1 MLDISSIG
9 GAGPPALPSCSTGI
23 PPTAPPHI
31 CASGRTSSSEDTAE
45 AAAAAP
51 AGAGPDARERAF
63 RRDLRRRRINME
75 DVKPG
80 QLIELHPERET
91 GVKFRAG
98 RPEEPHRQ
106 RAMVNVVPEFRCT
119 REDCIG
125 VTYIGSK
132 EVTRISR
139 AWWESEEALP
149 TGCMARLDEHGNSLV
164 EYVVGTHRFGEEAP
178 GDFRGYDYL
187 VPSGEAAH
195 RCGKCGENITQGKV
209 WMDRDTGW
217 VEGDSCCKKRKKGAG
232 AGRAA
237 GAAAAAPA
245 EAAEDEAP
253 RPGGLAEQE
262 GGRTPAPKG
271 AEAAERAKWK
281 KEFPEY
287 LWGWNPA
294 GAKKFTVPGRELKV
308 ERRDEKGFIC
318 GQRMW
323 NAVGAW
329 LRELRWPRAPTAS
342 EKGPEGLG
350 ITWIELAV
358 DFEVWSGINLP
369 AELRLLV
376 EAGYPGCNKHDSAL
390 ASQALENSTWP
401 QPSRKF
407 KNPAA
412 SRGRQLQTMVRK
424 MSKIL
429 RKPVFPGKE
438 RIHVKWG
445 GVGLCVA
452 LRLLALA
459 APRTGEAGFVGLQI
473 RPVYAGGAETERAIF
488 KLAEQ
493 FGTRAEQNETMKERV
508 DRGGKTTKGGKQ
520 RREEILKWEKE
531 LAKGDSYLSSTRM
544 GNVYPVYDEEARKRR
559 AEKWWSDGELG
570 LKQGVVFIEER
581 YETKQ
586 KPGPKPG
593 AKRGANGLKE
603 GETESWLQ
611 RKPRLDRERRE
622 RRDRERAA
630 SAAGKGAGEA
640 PPSQEPEGSGKTP
653 KGAEESQGG
662 RRAGDG
668 GDGQKQGT
676 RKAGGVSGRAPREG
690 GAGSAPEISTSGQDD
705 RLRAA
710 SFK

>member
-1 MLDISSIG
+1 MLAIEWERERRRPKNEDEDCVV
-9 GAGPPALPSCSTGI
+9 PR
-23 PPTAPPHI
+23 
-31 CASGRTSSSEDTAE
+31 GREHEPLDLQSDGVEEEELSSSEDTEE

-63 RRDLRRRRINME
+63 RRDLRRRRINMDE
-75 DVKPG
+75 VKPG
-80 QLIELHPERET
+80 HLIELHPERET
-91 GVKFRAG
+91 GVKFKKG
-98 RPEEPHRQ
+98 GSKEPHRQ
-106 RAMVNVVPEFRCT
+106 KAVVKVVSSFRCS
-119 REDCIG
+119 REDY
-125 VTYIGSK
+125 VEVSFIGSGGAAD
-132 EVTRISR
+132 TRISR

-149 TGCMARLDEHGNSLV
+149 TEGMVRIDAQGNSLMEV
-164 EYVVGTHRFGEEAP
+164 VVGTHLFGEEAP

-187 VPSGEAAH
+187 TPSGEAAH
-195 RCGKCGENITQGKV
+195 RCGRCGENITQGKV
-209 WMDRDTGW
+209 WIDRDTGW
-217 VEGDSCCKKRKKGAG
+217 VEGDSCCRKRKKGAG

-237 GAAAAAPA
+237 GAAAAAAAPA
-245 EAAEDEAP
+245 EAAGSEAP
-253 RPGGLAEQE
+253 RPVGPADQE

-271 AEAAERAKWK
+271 AEAAERATWK

-287 LWGWNPA
+287 LWGWNPV
-294 GAKKFTVPGRELKV
+294 GAKKFTVPGRDLKV
-308 ERRDEKGFIC
+308 ERREDKGFVC

-350 ITWIELAV
+350 ITWVELAV

-369 AELRLLV
+369 LELRQLV

-390 ASQALENSTWP
+390 ACQALENSTWP
-401 QPSRKF
+401 QPSKKF

-412 SRGRQLQTMVRK
+412 SRGRQLQAMVRR
-424 MSKIL
+424 MSKVL
-429 RKPVFPGKE
+429 GKPVFPGKE

-445 GVGLCVA
+445 GVGLCLS

-459 APRTGEAGFVGLQI
+459 APSTGEAGFVGLQI

-493 FGTRAEQNETMKERV
+493 FGTRAEQKETMKEKV

-531 LAKGDSYLSSTRM
+531 LAKGDSYLSSTRL

-581 YETKQ
+581 
-586 KPGPKPG
+586 
-593 AKRGANGLKE
+593 
-603 GETESWLQ
+603 
-611 RKPRLDRERRE
+611 LDVR
-622 RRDRERAA
+622 
-630 SAAGKGAGEA
+630 
-640 PPSQEPEGSGKTP
+640 Q
-653 KGAEESQGG
+653 
-662 RRAGDG
+662 
-668 GDGQKQGT
+668 
-676 RKAGGVSGRAPREG
+676 KAGGVSGRAPREG
-690 GAGSAPEISTSGQDD
+690 GAGSAPEISPSGQDD
-705 RLRAA
+705 
-710 SFK
+710 